1 MNCNN
6 NNNYN
11 NLSLE
16 NLKENNEKPFAFL
29 VSVSDTVCC
38 CWASQHCVIN
48 RERILVTTKPNR
60 WIHNRPLCEEKVLKE
75 KEIRQQAANMM
86 LFYCL
91 SFVLTLH
98 RPLLTHP
105 LLVDCTHK
113 KYLWKRTNHIHTH
126 TSDGWGDKTHS
137 LNTEQR

>member
-11 NLSLE
+11 NLRKPH
-16 NLKENNEKPFAFL
+16 KENNEKSFAFL
-29 VSVSDTVCC
+29 VFDSDTICC

-91 SFVLTLH
+91 SFVLTLQA
-98 RPLLTHP
+98 LTYSPFISGLH
-105 LLVDCTHK
+105 TQKIFMK
-113 KYLWKRTNHIHTH
+113 KNKSY
-126 TSDGWGDKTHS
+126 THS
-137 LNTEQR
+137 YFRWLG